1 MLKTF
6 RRNADLKGAL
16 ILLLLSSISL
26 FASTDSLQATATHS
40 YIIVPASS
48 VVSDVKNSAEPGK
61 TIQSFAIEFAQ
72 SHEAKLITTYSTGF
86 VGFVLETDPE
96 TAQRMSADSRITHV
110 HPLEP
115 KKESEN
121 LDEKMSWLLSDCP
134 YDYCGHMTVTGFVI
148 KVTVDT
154 SGFVPTGLPYEREEV
169 DTIDPFEELVLL
181 FKDIPRNPGIPAYSS
196 DCLFHAESSRL

>member
-1 MLKTF
+1 MFNKI
-6 RRNADLKGAL
+6 RRNAALKGGL
-16 ILLLLSSISL
+16 ILLLLSSSSL
-26 FASTDSLQATATHS
+26 FASTDSFKPTATHS
-40 YIIVPASS
+40 YIIVPANST
-48 VVSDVKNSAEPGK
+48 VSDVKSSAEPGK

-72 SHEAKLITTYSTGF
+72 SYEAKLITTYSTGF
-86 VGFVLETDPE
+86 VGFVLVTDLE
-96 TAQRMSADSRITHV
+96 TAQRMGADARVTHV

-169 DTIDPFEELVLL
+169 DTIDPFEELVQ
-181 FKDIPRNPGIPAYSS
+181 IGRASCRERVVISVR
-196 DCLFHAESSRL
+196 AEDAHRKHHERG